1 MCRATAGPLIA
12 VLGVAGTTVGVALGI
27 VRERIDRRADARAM
41 KNAAEE
47 QESGMPDADSEDPS
61 NDLPGGKT

>member
-12 VLGVAGTTVGVALGI
+12 LIGVAGTSAGVALAI

-41 KNAAEE
+41 KKAAEE
-47 QESGMPDADSEDPS
+47 QEAKSPESDSDDPS
-61 NDLPGGKT
+61 AGSS

>member
-12 VLGVAGTTVGVALGI
+12 VLGVAGTTVGVALAI
-27 VRERIDRRADARAM
+27 VRERIDRRSDARAM

-47 QESGMPDADSEDPS
+47 QDSGMPEVDSDDPS
-61 NDLPGGKT
+61 NDLPGGRA